1 MHELSLC
8 QSIVKL
14 VDSSVAAQPVPVRV
28 IHIALDIG
36 EAAAV
41 ELDTLRFCFPIAAEG
56 SAAEGATL
64 EITSVPVSLRCLACG
79 SEYRPDPGPAALA
92 APCPDCGDGRH
103 EVLAG
108 KELSVRHIE
117 VREDGEKTGS

>member
-14 VDSSVAAQPVPVRV
+14 VDSSVKAQPVPVRV
-28 IHIALDIG
+28 TYIALDIG

-56 SAAEGATL
+56 SAADGAAL

-79 SEYRPDPGPAALA
+79 SEYSPAPGPVALA

-108 KELSVRHIE
+108 QELSVHHIE

>member
-14 VDSSVAAQPVPVRV
+14 VDSCVKAQAGPVRV
-28 IHIALDIG
+28 THIALDIG
-36 EAAAV
+36 DASAV
-41 ELDTLRFCFPIAAEG
+41 ELETLRFCFPLAAEG
-56 SAAEGATL
+56 SAAEGAEL
-64 EITSVPVSLRCLACG
+64 QINEVPVKLHCLSCAQ
-79 SEYRPDPGPAALA
+79 EYLPERGPAALA
-92 APCPDCGDGRH
+92 VPCPECGEGRH

-117 VREDGEKTGS
+117 VSELTAQ